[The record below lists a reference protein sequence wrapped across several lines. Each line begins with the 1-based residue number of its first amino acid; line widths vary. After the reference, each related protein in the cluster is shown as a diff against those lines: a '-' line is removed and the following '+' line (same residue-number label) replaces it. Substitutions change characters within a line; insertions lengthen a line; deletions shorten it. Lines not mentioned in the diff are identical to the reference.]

1 MFKLHSTYPL
11 DPLCFWQC
19 FHLAHPELAEPKS
32 GIGPSDCVRYHFKD
46 EKSCSDT
53 PKHTKSESCTRYLFK
68 NPDHPGHS
76 GQRGNTGHPGHSSTW
91 SYWTPMSP
99 CSPRSPRQVVLVT
112 QSVFECITVW
122 RFFLLPPAIAH
133 PQWDARGWP
142 RLNNTIWSSGV
153 NFFTQTPSPPGTK
166 PPPRLPLGNVIHS
179 QTSSDSLRSGG
190 WSASLLVQFWINY
203 KNIHESW

>member
-1 MFKLHSTYPL
+1 MLKLQDTYTL
-11 DPLCFWQC
+11 DPLCFRQC
-19 FHLAHPELAEPKS
+19 FHLAHPGLAEPKS

-99 CSPRSPRQVVLVT
+99 CSPRSPRSSWSPNQFL
-112 QSVFECITVW
+112 SVSLFG
-122 RFFLLPPAIAH
+122 
-133 PQWDARGWP
+133 DY
-142 RLNNTIWSSGV
+142 SSYH
-153 NFFTQTPSPPGTK
+153 
-166 PPPRLPLGNVIHS
+166 PPPPTHN
-179 QTSSDSLRSGG
+179 
-190 WSASLLVQFWINY
+190 
-203 KNIHESW
+203 